1 MMALR
6 LTSALA
12 CLLALS
18 MLVGCSSNNDEND
31 TNNTNNTNNTMD
43 MAQGDM
49 TDMSKEMTDGKLPAK
64 WESGYQMIFTDMV
77 FDSNSPGAGLLG
89 RVIRKSFRMDE
100 EYPTIILIDIKDLPD
115 TSGDVKAQIKGGSGA
130 LTDTEGTFAWD
141 KDTPDT
147 YYEGSVNKDTGAIK
161 GVFTKFSFIA
171 TIPTEGDPLRV
182 TLPIN
187 DLTFEGNVTEA
198 AGGGLQIE
206 DGTLKG
212 YITKEEGDS
221 VMISIPPSTNIVT
234 LTSILKEENFNYDSD
249 GDNTNDSWQ
258 LSTTFDARPTTIK

>member
-1 MMALR
+1 MALR

-18 MLVGCSSNNDEND
+18 MLVGCPSNNDENNE
-31 TNNTNNTNNTMD
+31 NNNNANNGMD
-43 MAQGDM
+43 MAKDM
-49 TDMSKEMTDGKLPAK
+49 PDMSTEMTDGTLPTK

-77 FDSNSPGAGLLG
+77 FDKDSPGAGLLG
-89 RVIRKSFRMDE
+89 RVIRKSFSMDE

-115 TSGDVKAQIKGGSGA
+115 TNGEVKAQIKGGAGA
-130 LTDTEGTFAWD
+130 LTDTEGTFEWD

-187 DLTFEGNVTEA
+187 DLTFEGNVTAA

-212 YITKEEGDS
+212 YITKEEGDN
-221 VMISIPPSTNIVT
+221 VMISIPPSTDIVT

-258 LSTTFDARPTTIK
+258 LITTFDAKPTTIK